1 MNSQGRYSAKKRRV
15 STPRPAVV
23 PRQTPAARSA
33 VDTGSA
39 PFRVVLL
46 VFAGALL
53 LAGVAYGYVAF
64 WRSVPVVVNGE
75 HVDVRIHATVEDMLD
90 GNDFFGV
97 KPGRLLSVSGNVIEE
112 DGGERCAVAVGEG
125 DNAQQL
131 APEKLSQTEVA
142 EGGIF
147 LSLIHI

>member
-39 PFRVVLL
+39 PFRVVLR

-112 DGGERCAVAVGEG
+112 DGGERCTVAVGEG
-125 DNAQQL
+125 DNA
-131 APEKLSQTEVA
+131 
-142 EGGIF
+142 
-147 LSLIHI
+147 